1 MHFAKLLITI
11 SSVVVGS
18 HAVGVKTYA
27 GRDCSGNEET
37 VTVDGGRACNADL
50 QRFQSYRENG
60 FGPGNGQRIAF
71 YAQSSCSQDSF
82 LYDTYS
88 RNGDYFQS
96 KKCYNI
102 DGHSPVKYAQG
113 MKLY

>member
-1 MHFAKLLITI
+1 MHFSKLLLTA
-11 SSVVVGS
+11 STAVLGT

-27 GRDCSGNEET
+27 GRDCTGNEQI
-37 VTVDGGRACNADL
+37 VTVDGGKACDAGL
-50 QRFQSYRENG
+50 QRFQSYKENG

-71 YAQSSCSQDSF
+71 YAQASCSQDSF
-82 LYDTYS
+82 LYDTFS

-102 DGHSPVKYAQG
+102 DGHSPSKYAQG